1 MRSSILLA
9 TTLLLVL
16 TACTAARPD
25 GSSSSAAP
33 AATREAPSA
42 PAATARE
49 APTTTEPSAAP
60 RTGLA
65 KLAFLIGAW
74 VDEDPKQGVTVEET
88 WSPALGGTMLGFG
101 RTVVDG
107 RTAHYEFLVI
117 EERGDEIIYL
127 AEPKGGVSTPFSLST
142 SGPDLAVFA
151 SVYDEF
157 PHRIIYRRQGDRLT
171 SRLEGVRNGRP
182 VVAEWAYRLR

>member
-1 MRSSILLA
+1 MRSSIRLA
-9 TTLLLVL
+9 TALCLAFA
-16 TACTAARPD
+16 ACTSARPD
-25 GSSSSAAP
+25 GSSSDVGAAE
-33 AATREAPSA
+33 TPSA
-42 PAATARE
+42 RTATATE
-49 APTTTEPSAAP
+49 APTPVPSAAP
-60 RTGLA
+60 TAPPPAGLA

-117 EERGDEIIYL
+117 EERGDEIVYL

-182 VVAEWAYRLR
+182 VVAEWAYRRR